1 MQEGTR
7 LVGGT
12 PQHTHQ
18 VLLPTGTP
26 VHLEEGLA
34 VRFEV
39 NLKGFQGELEAP
51 LKRPLCS
58 EDPRRI

>member
-1 MQEGTR
+1 M
-7 LVGGT
+7 GGT
-12 PQHTHQ
+12 PQHTHTHQ

>member
-1 MQEGTR
+1 M
-7 LVGGT
+7 GGT

-58 EDPRRI
+58 EDPPRI